1 MAEGEDNM
9 PMLVDIEQLG
19 RALLARKDSVYAAVL
34 EFCAA
39 YQGTMTVEDASGI
52 ANEAARGYSGYVK
65 DVLQQFGWN
74 AMEGERTS

>member
-1 MAEGEDNM
+1 
-9 PMLVDIEQLG
+9 
-19 RALLARKDSVYAAVL
+19 
-34 EFCAA
+34 
-39 YQGTMTVEDASGI
+39 MTVEDASGI